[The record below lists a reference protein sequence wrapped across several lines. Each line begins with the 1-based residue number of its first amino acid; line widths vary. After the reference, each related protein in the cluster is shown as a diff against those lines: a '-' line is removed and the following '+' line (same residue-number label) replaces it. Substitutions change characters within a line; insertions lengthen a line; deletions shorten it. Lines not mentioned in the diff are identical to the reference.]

1 VWLAN
6 TNPIL
11 GLLRALIVR
20 LIPSLQLAAR
30 QTSHVNVKLDILG
43 KMQAHALS
51 AISLNTKQYWGLL
64 VVLIVHQTPSLQMAA
79 SQKAPVN
86 VTLGIKE

>member
-1 VWLAN
+1 
-6 TNPIL
+6 
-11 GLLRALIVR
+11 
-20 LIPSLQLAAR
+20 
-30 QTSHVNVKLDILG
+30 VNVKLDILG
-43 KMQAHALS
+43 KMQAYALS